1 MCLELLPFK
10 QFNWESIGQRPG
22 KRVSGHRN
30 GKELRMTER
39 EKLKQELITEIVR
52 MGYPQEFGAM
62 LADSLGTEMTMA
74 RMLAYLRA
82 ASPGSAEEIADE
94 MLAILSDRDRWQ
106 EKKINEYYNRKY
118 NEYLWF
124 YRNEDSE

>member
-1 MCLELLPFK
+1 
-10 QFNWESIGQRPG
+10 
-22 KRVSGHRN
+22 
-30 GKELRMTER
+30 MTER

-118 NEYLWF
+118 KEYLWF

>member
-1 MCLELLPFK
+1 M
-10 QFNWESIGQRPG
+10 NR
-22 KRVSGHRN
+22 
-30 GKELRMTER
+30 R
-39 EKLKQELITEIVR
+39 EKLKQEVIEAVEKL
-52 MGYPQEFGAM
+52 GYPGEFGAVI
-62 LADSLGTEMTMA
+62 ADSLGTELTMN

-106 EKKINEYYNRKY
+106 EKKINAYYNRKY